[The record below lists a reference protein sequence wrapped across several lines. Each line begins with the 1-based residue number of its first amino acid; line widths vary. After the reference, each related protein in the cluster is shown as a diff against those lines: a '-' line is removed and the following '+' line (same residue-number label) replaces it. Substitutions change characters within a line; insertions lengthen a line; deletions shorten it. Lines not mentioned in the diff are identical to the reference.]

1 MKLALLSVASILLG
15 AEAGM
20 VFFPAGD
27 FQRGRTYEDPET
39 KVNWYPNP
47 LKDDLP
53 VRSLHIDPFYL
64 DIHEVT
70 VGEYAAFVHSTRHRP
85 PPVWPNGKPPAGK
98 DQFPVA
104 DVSWEDATSY
114 CAWRGKRLPT
124 EAEWE
129 RACRDMRDGA
139 RYPWGDRAPTK
150 SDARFDGLEG
160 PAAVCS
166 FPKTHLGLCDI
177 TGNLWEWTADW
188 YEKDYYATA
197 PRENPSGPRHG
208 IYRVLRG
215 GSWFDKPDFLT
226 CSHRSWARP
235 GERSPNIG
243 FRCAAAVGGPARKK

>member
-1 MKLALLSVASILLG
+1 MKPALFLLAGILAA

-27 FQRGRTYEDPET
+27 FQRGRAYEDPET
-39 KVNWYPNP
+39 KVDWYPNP
-47 LKDDLP
+47 LRDDLP
-53 VRSLHIDPFYL
+53 VRTLHIDPFYL
-64 DIHEVT
+64 DTHEVT
-70 VGEYAAFVHSTRHRP
+70 IAEYAAFVNTARHRP
-85 PPVWPNGKPPAGK
+85 PPVWPNGKPPSGK
-98 DQFPVA
+98 DLHPVA
-104 DVSWEDATSY
+104 DVSWDDAAAY

-129 RACRDMRDGA
+129 RACRGLREGA
-139 RYPWGDRAPTK
+139 RFPWGERAPLK

-160 PAAVCS
+160 PAPVCTHE
-166 FPKTHLGLCDI
+166 KTSMGLCDI

-188 YEKDYYATA
+188 YAKDYYAA
-197 PRENPSGPRHG
+197 SPSANPKGPAQG

-215 GSWFDKPDFLT
+215 GSWFDKPGFLT

-243 FRCAAAVGGPARKK
+243 FRCALPFAKPPIR